1 MQNMTNQITKGFQA
15 KTLLYS
21 NSALETKYLLVQFR
35 DKMELPEKHNI
46 QIQYIA

>member
-1 MQNMTNQITKGFQA
+1 MQNMTNRALDTKD
-15 KTLLYS
+15 
-21 NSALETKYLLVQFR
+21 LLVQFR

>member
-1 MQNMTNQITKGFQA
+1 MQNMTNQITKTQA